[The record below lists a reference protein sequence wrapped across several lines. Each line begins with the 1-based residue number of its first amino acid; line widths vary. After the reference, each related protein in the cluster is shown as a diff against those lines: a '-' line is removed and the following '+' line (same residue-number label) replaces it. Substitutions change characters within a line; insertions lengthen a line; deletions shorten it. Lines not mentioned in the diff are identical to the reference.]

1 MKILINSYPRSGTTT
16 LVDAIRA
23 ATTSGNLMFGEDFFH
38 NEDWI
43 SKSHLP
49 VLFLGTFP
57 SDVLIGT
64 VIRDPLDA
72 ISSNCFRWVN
82 GYTGNI
88 VQGKVVIDK
97 SRESK
102 ENKFDKEVMSL
113 IDHQVNQYISY
124 YSCLLSNIDKVLLFR
139 YDKIQNDIDS
149 AINRVVYAAG
159 GSKESL
165 NYTAAQKVIK
175 NPPQPTKEKTVL
187 YFKIREHIKSLTALN
202 DAYRLYDE
210 ALRMEKD
217 KNE

>member
-38 NEDWI
+38 NKDWI

-97 SRESK
+97 GRESK

-124 YSCLLSNIDKVLLFR
+124 YSCLLSNIDKILLFR

-149 AINRVVYAAG
+149 AINRVVCAAG
-159 GSKESL
+159 GNKESL

-187 YFKIREHIKSLTALN
+187 YFKIREHIKSLTTLN

-210 ALRMEKD
+210 ALRIEKD

>member
-113 IDHQVNQYISY
+113 IDHQLNQYKSY

-187 YFKIREHIKSLTALN
+187 YFKIREHIKSLTTLN

-210 ALRMEKD
+210 ALRIEKD